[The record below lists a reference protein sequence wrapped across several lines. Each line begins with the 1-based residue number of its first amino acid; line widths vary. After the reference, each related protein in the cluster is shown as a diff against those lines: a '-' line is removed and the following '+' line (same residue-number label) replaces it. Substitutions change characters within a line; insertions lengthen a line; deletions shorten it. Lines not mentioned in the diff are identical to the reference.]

1 MLQNCKHLPKSI
13 ILWGCFEIIA
23 FNGLLEI
30 VYIFLNCLDRS
41 NYTKML

>member
-1 MLQNCKHLPKSI
+1 MLQNCKHPPKSI
-13 ILWGCFEIIA
+13 ILEGCVEITT

-30 VYIFLNCLDRS
+30 VYIFLDCLDGS